1 MDMIEELEAM
11 RKRVLQEINAEFDLM
26 IARMERMEAQE
37 EVPYESTYSL
47 TAGAGIF
54 RGTKPTSVIFPDGKR
69 ADVRSWKD
77 VAEAVMKRCVEDPQ
91 NALKLMEL
99 AGRISGRKRTLL
111 ASSGDGMRSPLK
123 IREGLYMETH
133 YDVETLLNVL
143 TVRILGAIQ
152 YDHSG
157 IKVTIRNR

>member
-26 IARMERMEAQE
+26 IARMERMEEQE

-54 RGTKPTSVIFPDGKR
+54 RGTKPTSVIFPDGKQ

-77 VAEAVMKRCVEDPQ
+77 VAEAVMKRCVEDRKEAAKKQEAVYEKRPELSITEY
-91 NALKLMEL
+91 ADYLSRPGYGVKKKCDMEL
-99 AGRISGRKRTLL
+99 FLALLSLNMTDSRALQKKRTRR
-111 ASSGDGMRSPLK
+111 A
-123 IREGLYMETH
+123 
-133 YDVETLLNVL
+133 
-143 TVRILGAIQ
+143 
-152 YDHSG
+152 
-157 IKVTIRNR
+157 